1 MAQVIANKFPLD
13 LNARKAIGVSIPF
26 SAKAVFN
33 STYTT
38 KDQIKSNL
46 INYFLTNKGE
56 RIMQPNFG
64 SNLRAFV
71 FEQLDNLVVDTLKK
85 KIQDELSSYFPN
97 VSVKQLDI
105 LSNPD
110 SYSLQVVLTYNVVN
124 FGIED
129 EINLIFE

>member
-1 MAQVIANKFPLD
+1 MAQRIANKFPLD
-13 LNARKAIGVSIPF
+13 LQARKAIGVAIPF
-26 SAKAVFN
+26 SNKAVFT

-64 SNLRAFV
+64 SNLRIFV
-71 FEQLDNLVVDTLKK
+71 FEQLDNLVVDSVKQ
-85 KIQDELSSYFPN
+85 KIQDELSAFFPN
-97 VSVKQLDI
+97 VNVRKLDI
-105 LSNPD
+105 LSSPASNG
-110 SYSLQVVLTYNVVN
+110 LQVNLTYNVVN

>member
-1 MAQVIANKFPLD
+1 MAQIIANKFPLD
-13 LNARKAIGVSIPF
+13 LNARKAIGVAIPF

-71 FEQLDNLVVDTLKK
+71 FEQLDNLVVDTIKK

-97 VSVKQLDI
+97 VSVKKLDI

>member
-1 MAQVIANKFPLD
+1 MAQRIANKFPLD
-13 LNARKAIGVSIPF
+13 LQARKAIGVAIPF
-26 SAKAVFN
+26 SNKAVFT

-64 SNLRAFV
+64 SNLRIFV
-71 FEQLDNLVVDTLKK
+71 FEQLDNLVVDSIKQ
-85 KIQDELSSYFPN
+85 KIQDELSAFFPN
-97 VSVKQLDI
+97 VNVRKLDI
-105 LSNPD
+105 LSSPASNG
-110 SYSLQVVLTYNVVN
+110 LQVNLTYNVVN